1 MPSSIFWKTE
11 KGELF
16 NDQNSIWTS
25 VEAGVLQGS
34 DMDLLLL
41 SIFIN
46 DLIKYQMQKLFAN
59 DTSLFCVI
67 KNANL
72 SAKDMNNDPAKISN
86 WTFQWKVSFN
96 REYSF
101 IVCFVI
107 ASKIWKI
114 ESLFIK
120 FLLKICGFITSNLNL
135 LISLSFFGELK
146 RFCSLGS
153 AYLSF
158 CTFPLFSRF
167 SEEEYGQS
175 ENEEFE
181 ASEKVILWL

>member
-11 KGELF
+11 KRELF

-86 WTFQWKVSFN
+86 VTFQWKVIFN

-101 IVCFVI
+101 IACFVI
-107 ASKIWKI
+107 ATKIWKI
-114 ESLFIK
+114 KSLFIK
-120 FLLKICGFITSNLNL
+120 FFLKICGFITS
-135 LISLSFFGELK
+135 
-146 RFCSLGS
+146 
-153 AYLSF
+153 
-158 CTFPLFSRF
+158 
-167 SEEEYGQS
+167 
-175 ENEEFE
+175 
-181 ASEKVILWL
+181 